1 MNSIYTAASIA
12 RETLRNETI
21 DGKDLFEYKIL
32 PVVNYV
38 HEHFGRKPEII
49 KLLCVSYLTDV
60 CEYFNSEDDFRQLEM
75 FSEDV
80 RKAVSDLY
88 RWDVHSIKESKDVL
102 VRCVF
107 EAVCRTE
114 MDYYIR
120 AADFE
125 SAKYFLNCLCL
136 MENPNEQ

>member
-1 MNSIYTAASIA
+1 MNSIYTAVSIA
-12 RETLRNETI
+12 REAFRNETI
-21 DGKDLFEYKIL
+21 DGKDVFEHKTI

-38 HEHFGRKPEII
+38 HQRFGRKPEII
-49 KLLCVSYLTDV
+49 KILCVAYLSGVT
-60 CEYFNSEDDFRQLEM
+60 ETFKSLEDFDKLEV

-80 RKAVSDLY
+80 CKAIQELDN
-88 RWDVHSIKESKDVL
+88 WNIHAIKESKDVL

-114 MDYYIR
+114 MDYYINV
-120 AADFE
+120 ADFE

-136 MENPNEQ
+136 MGNPNEQ